1 MGDKAVKKTTLYTLF
16 LFTALLFGEDIDTI
30 LTKITKKRVSHTPP
44 ESILATPSP
53 MPKLIKSDENSSK
66 SSKDKNISSLKAKEI
81 NFKLIAIMNNSAN
94 INGHWYKLGQKV
106 GSYTLEDIMDDSVF
120 LKSGQKEKILFFD
133 QNRSKINII
142 LGR

>member
-1 MGDKAVKKTTLYTLF
+1 MGDKTVKKTTLYTLF

-44 ESILATPSP
+44 ELILATPSP

-66 SSKDKNISSLKAKEI
+66 DKNVSSLKAKEI

-94 INGHWYKLGQKV
+94 INGRWYKLGQKV